1 MNKVVAIGAG
11 IGGACICIF
20 FVILTAC
27 LSVLNF
33 FNTDTTNSDIEDEYV
48 KNNSKYSNLYLPVVS
63 KNIKNNDGYV
73 TLSRIVKLYN
83 ENTSF
88 SFAEIYSD
96 NLDKINKQMKPL
108 DEVCDMKKYNNIS
121 LCNNINEQDNNLSSK
136 PFSKPIDF
144 SKVTVTSYFMQERI
158 VYGKSDVHGA
168 WDLAASN
175 GTPVYAVCD
184 GIIEVSSFKYLS
196 NSIDKNGGY
205 GNYIKL
211 RCDVPSATYYVIYGH
226 LYPNSSKV
234 KKGMNVSQGK
244 QIASVGTTGYSTG
257 PHLHFEV
264 QTNDKKKVD
273 GMNLINFNT

>member
-1 MNKVVAIGAG
+1 
-11 IGGACICIF
+11 
-20 FVILTAC
+20 
-27 LSVLNF
+27 
-33 FNTDTTNSDIEDEYV
+33 
-48 KNNSKYSNLYLPVVS
+48 
-63 KNIKNNDGYV
+63 
-73 TLSRIVKLYN
+73 
-83 ENTSF
+83 
-88 SFAEIYSD
+88 
-96 NLDKINKQMKPL
+96 
-108 DEVCDMKKYNNIS
+108 MKKYNNMS

-144 SKVTVTSYFMQERI
+144 NKVTVTSYFMQERI

-175 GTPVYAVCD
+175 ETPVYAVCD
-184 GIIEVSSFKYLS
+184 GIIEVASFKYLS
-196 NSIDKNGGY
+196 NSIDKNGDY

-244 QIASVGTTGYSTG
+244 QLASVGTTGYSTG